1 MSLIEIINSHDF
13 CKQAS
18 NARYNKASR
27 EWSRRVKLT
36 TGDENGDFALG
47 EKPRAEYPRPQMER
61 SGYTILNGYWE
72 YGIISASEYVRLKG
86 KTDIKAGK
94 ILVPFSPECDA
105 SGVGRILDFNE
116 VLIYRTSFKY
126 SGRERILLHF
136 EAVDEKCE
144 VFVNGVSQG
153 VHEGG
158 YLPFSFDVTDACKE
172 GENALEVHVVDFT
185 DKSPAPKGKQ
195 TLSRG
200 GIWYTPQSGIW
211 GTVWTEEV
219 PDEYIKNVLCL
230 ADPDRAEVNVRVG
243 GAGDLGAVNIRIYDE
258 GRQIAEFDGGA
269 GDNVIKLPGVKFWSP
284 DSPFLYKVRIKSGKD
299 SVSSYFAMRKVELC
313 TDARGFKRVKLN
325 GEYIF
330 QSGVLDQGYYP
341 EGMLTPPSDR
351 AMINDIQK
359 MKDCGFNMI
368 RKHIKIEPARWYYH
382 CDRLGMLVWQDMVS
396 GGGKYNFAVIGALP
410 FLGIMLDDTK
420 RYKAFAREDAKERE
434 NYKKFVGETV
444 EYLRAFPSIILW
456 CIFNEGWGQFDSVAM
471 TDYVRSLDPTR
482 LIDSVSGW
490 HDQGKQYYD
499 FKSYH
504 IYFRAFRMP
513 KEEKRCVILSEFG
526 GYSMPVEGHM
536 QMPHKIFGYKIFR
549 DEGTLRENIDKLY
562 TREVIPAVQQGLCA
576 AVYTQLSDVEEEIN
590 GILTYDRKVNKAG
603 RELLNNINDR
613 LYFEHEAYTKNYD
626 RRVEEDIAAGEAG
639 GDPFEE

>member
-1 MSLIEIINSHDF
+1 MTLVDIINRYPF

-18 NARYNKASR
+18 GGRYDRAQR
-27 EWSRRVKLT
+27 QWDRRVKLT
-36 TGDENGDFALG
+36 TGDESGDFKIT

-61 SGYTILNGYWE
+61 SNFNILNGKWE
-72 YGIISASEYVRLKG
+72 YGIISAAEYVRKKG
-86 KTDIKAGK
+86 RTDIRTGE

-105 SGVGRILDFNE
+105 SGVGRILDKNE
-116 VLIYRTSFKY
+116 VLIYRTSFKFE
-126 SGRERILLHF
+126 GRGRILLHF

-144 VFVNGVSQG
+144 VFVNGISQG

-158 YLPFSFDVTDACKE
+158 YLPFTFDVTGACKA
-172 GENALEVHVVDFT
+172 GDNALEVHVVDFT
-185 DKSPAPKGKQ
+185 DALPVPRGKQ

-219 PDEYIKNVLCL
+219 PQNYIKSVMCT
-230 ADPDRAEVNVRVG
+230 ADPDAAEVNICVSVCG
-243 GAGDLGAVNIRIYDE
+243 QVEDVNIKIYDE
-258 GRQIAEFDGGA
+258 GTEILSFKGKA
-269 GDNVIKLPGVKFWSP
+269 GENVIKLGAIKLWSP
-284 DSPFLYKVRIKSGKD
+284 SSPFLYNASVRAGED
-299 SVSSYFAMRKVELC
+299 SVRTYFAMRKVELV
-313 TDARGFKRVKLN
+313 TDSRGYKRVMLN

-341 EGMLTPPSDR
+341 ESMLTPPSDR

-410 FLGIMLDDTK
+410 FVGIMLDDAK
-420 RYKAFAREDAKERE
+420 HYKAFAREDEEERAR
-434 NYKKFVGETV
+434 YKQFVGDTV
-444 EYLRAFPSIILW
+444 NYLRFFPSIVLW

-471 TDYVRSLDPTR
+471 TEYVRSLDPTR

-490 HDQGKQYYD
+490 HDQGKEHFD

-504 IYFRAFRMP
+504 IYFRKFRMP
-513 KEEKRCVILSEFG
+513 KDEKRCVILSEFG

-549 DEGTLRENIDKLY
+549 DEGKLRESIDKLY
-562 TREVIPAVQQGLCA
+562 TREVIPAISQGLCA
-576 AVYTQLSDVEEEIN
+576 SVYTQLSDVEEEIN

-603 RELLNNINDR
+603 RELMNNINDR
-613 LYFEHEAYTKNYD
+613 LYFEHEAYTTAYD
-626 RRVEEDIAAGEAG
+626 RRDEESRAQSEEGASPFDI
-639 GDPFEE
+639 